1 MTVTVAAARPR
12 DVPALAA
19 LLAEKDRFY
28 GVAPAGSGDEW
39 ARHVTEAL
47 FGETAVARALLAW
60 DGAEL
65 AGTAVYTFLWPAVG
79 VTRSLFLKEL
89 YVAGSHRRTGVGR
102 LLMDELF
109 TVAQRHDCVRVEWTT
124 DEINEDAQR
133 FYAELGARVRTS
145 KLFYRV
151 DVPLT

>member
-1 MTVTVAAARPR
+1 MTVIVAAARPH
-12 DVPALAA
+12 DVPALTA

-28 GVAPAGSGDEW
+28 GLTTAGSGDEGE
-39 ARHVTEAL
+39 RHVTEAL

-60 DGAEL
+60 DGAGM
-65 AGTAVYTFLWPAVG
+65 AAYTFLWPAVG
-79 VTRSLFLKEL
+79 FTRSLFLKEL

-109 TVAQRHDCVRVEWTT
+109 AVAKRHDCVRVEWTT
-124 DEINEDAQR
+124 DEINENARR
-133 FYAELGARVRTS
+133 FYAGLGARVRTS

-151 DVPLT
+151 DVDGPLT